1 MDEIPEEIL
10 KALKDY
16 LHIVTDDDDVNLKAM
31 TDAAYTTLKA
41 WCGSFDL
48 ENLIGRQLVF
58 DYVRFMRS
66 GASEFF
72 YERFRPQIHS
82 FAFGLMEVPD
92 EEPEQV

>member
-1 MDEIPEEIL
+1 MDEVSKETL
-10 KALKDY
+10 KALKGY
-16 LHIVTDDDDVNLKAM
+16 LHIVTEADDENLKAM
-31 TDAAYTTLKA
+31 IEAAHTTLQA

-48 ENLIGRQLVF
+48 EDLIGRQLVF
-58 DYVRFMRS
+58 DYVRFMRA